1 MRNYVKIIKEIRNI
15 KEFSKKKKNRIIR
28 NALLTEIVN
37 VWKPILKLP
46 FTIVGITFAIVCALF
61 ENIAEVLELIES
73 IFECICYKIETLP
86 IIKFGDEEEN
96 KETIRII
103 REKQMKKTFVK

>member
-46 FTIVGITFAIVCALF
+46 FTIIGITFAIVCALF

-73 IFECICYKIETLP
+73 VFECICYKIETLP

>member
-46 FTIVGITFAIVCALF
+46 FTIIGITFAIVCALF

-73 IFECICYKIETLP
+73 VFECICYKIETLP
-86 IIKFGDEEEN
+86 IIKFGDEAEN

>member
-73 IFECICYKIETLP
+73 VFECICYKIETLP

>member
-46 FTIVGITFAIVCALF
+46 FTIIGITFAIICALF

-73 IFECICYKIETLP
+73 VFECICYKIETLP

>member
-73 IFECICYKIETLP
+73 VFECICYKIETMP

>member
-73 IFECICYKIETLP
+73 VFECICYKIETLP

-96 KETIRII
+96 KETIKII